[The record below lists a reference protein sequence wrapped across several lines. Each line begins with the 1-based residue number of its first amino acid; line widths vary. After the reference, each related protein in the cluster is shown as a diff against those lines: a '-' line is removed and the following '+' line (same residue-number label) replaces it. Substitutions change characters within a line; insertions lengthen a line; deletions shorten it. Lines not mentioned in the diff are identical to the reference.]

1 LRREILRHL
10 LIADGG
16 EKAALFTI
24 QGATGR
30 RIAHALQHQMQ
41 QHTLELLRRLLET
54 GLRILPQSAPQI
66 AGSGGVEDQ
75 TTGCQINRVHE
86 SFLTMQVASLR

>member
-41 QHTLELLRRLLET
+41 QHTLELSRRLPDDRPADPARSRLRRS
-54 GLRILPQSAPQI
+54 PAA
-66 AGSGGVEDQ
+66 AGSS
-75 TTGCQINRVHE
+75 TRRRVAR
-86 SFLTMQVASLR
+86 SGSRS